1 MVANALADSNRPVIS
16 GKSPGCPVF
25 TLHTRSR
32 AIDRVPAGR
41 RGRPAPE
48 RWAIVLAG
56 GEGTRMRPLISHWL
70 GGDRPKQYCTFVGSR
85 SMFQHTLDRACSVVP
100 EEHIV
105 TVIGRGHRKFLA
117 ESADENLPG
126 VVLEQPGNFGT
137 APGVFLP
144 LTYVLADNPEA
155 TILLLPS
162 DHFVY
167 PEDRFCDHAIHA
179 LELAERHLDQVI
191 LVGAVPDRAETDY
204 GWIDPHAARPEGHG
218 ALTTQAAPP
227 PARGAMKVVYFR
239 EKPDETEARALFR
252 QGCLWNTMVLAVNA
266 KTLWALGRQ
275 CLPEIM
281 YKFEA
286 LLMVLRAV
294 RAGRLDPQ
302 YETSA
307 LASVYADLAPADFSR
322 NVLQHISHRSLVLPM
337 EGVNWCDWGRPQ
349 RVAETLAGLGRRPLF
364 PAHYIEKVLEP
375 AALANGVLV

>member
-1 MVANALADSNRPVIS
+1 MVANALADFNR
-16 GKSPGCPVF
+16 PVF
-25 TLHTRSR
+25 TLHKNN
-32 AIDRVPAGR
+32 RVS
-41 RGRPAPE
+41 E
-48 RWAIVLAG
+48 RWGIVLAG

-85 SMFQHTLDRACSVVP
+85 SMFQHTLDRACSVVS

-117 ESADENLPG
+117 ESAQENLPG
-126 VVLEQPGNFGT
+126 VVLEQPGNCGT
-137 APGVFLP
+137 APGIFLP

-155 TILLLPS
+155 TVIILPS

-167 PEDRFCDHAIHA
+167 PEDRFCDHVVHA
-179 LELAERHLDQVI
+179 LELAERYPAQVV

-204 GWIDPHAARPEGHG
+204 GWIDPNAARPEGHS
-218 ALTTQAAPP
+218 ALP
-227 PARGAMKVVYFR
+227 RGAMKVVYFR

-286 LLMVLRAV
+286 LLMALRAV
-294 RAGRLDPQ
+294 REGRLDPK
-302 YETSA
+302 YEASA
-307 LASVYADLAPADFSR
+307 LANVYTDLAAADFSR
-322 NVLQHISHRSLVLPM
+322 NVLQHISHRSMVLPM

-349 RVAETLAGLGRRPLF
+349 RVAETLASLGRRALF
-364 PAHYIEKVLEP
+364 PADCIENVLEP
-375 AALANGVLV
+375 AILANGVLV